1 MPVLLTLSSAV
12 RVRVWISL
20 FFTNLPNICLSHI
33 KCLVFHSLHISP
45 LIFLHAPMPKLFV
58 CQTNA
63 CASVSLSMGGVTG
76 FLFVFQ
82 TPWGQ
87 TGSTELTMHLLV
99 CNQPEISSKQTQS
112 YRTET
117 RNIHIFHLAAN
128 LLAEKQVS
136 RCLWNFLKQHV
147 GLEGEVQREKC
158 RDVRWLF

>member
-1 MPVLLTLSSAV
+1 MPILLFYQLLGLEFEFHFSSL
-12 RVRVWISL
+12 IS
-20 FFTNLPNICLSHI
+20 PIICLPHI

-87 TGSTELTMHLLV
+87 TESTELTMHLLV

-136 RCLWNFLKQHV
+136 RCLWNSVKQHV
-147 GLEGEVQREKC
+147 GLEYEVWREKC
-158 RDVRWLF
+158 RDI